1 LGVAN
6 GPLIDYLKD
15 MEGIHPST
23 THKGPEPMTVTY
35 NSRQDFS
42 AQLAR
47 MSQPNSLL
55 DQYMPRTLR
64 NDSQATFER
73 YLHGAMGYRADQS
86 EI

>member
-1 LGVAN
+1 
-6 GPLIDYLKD
+6 
-15 MEGIHPST
+15 M
-23 THKGPEPMTVTY
+23 THTY

-47 MSQPNSLL
+47 MSQPNRLL

-73 YLHGAMGYRADQS
+73 YLHGAMGWASHTVDTYGF
-86 EI
+86 

>member
-1 LGVAN
+1 
-6 GPLIDYLKD
+6 
-15 MEGIHPST
+15 
-23 THKGPEPMTVTY
+23 MTNVY

-47 MSQPNSLL
+47 MAQPNRLL

-73 YLHGAMGYRADQS
+73 YLHGAMGYRADQP

>member
-1 LGVAN
+1 MAN
-6 GPLIDYLKD
+6 
-15 MEGIHPST
+15 
-23 THKGPEPMTVTY
+23 TY

-47 MSQPNSLL
+47 MSQPNRLL